1 MEDKILS
8 SSYHMA
14 RNFADR
20 NLAAAFWLNQAPL
33 VGEHGGKFG
42 TVITLRLVVYVVGIP
57 RRMHFLAEHKISHNL
72 AFKRF
77 LPNKVFGVFANLPM
91 VLPFFISF
99 KEYHNE
105 HHKWQGD
112 AEMDTD
118 LPTEFEARMMSSF
131 LGKLCFLFNQ
141 TWHYAFRPLFVKPK
155 PFTAWHA
162 LNFSVQIVFLAA
174 ITHFL
179 GLWER
184 TVPSSLALTGQARS
198 ILYGLTSLRSTEF
211 CRRCGGC
218 AISSIRAPQ
227 PARNF
232 NVGYPGSIT
241 ILQNKVMRLPVVS

>member
-1 MEDKILS
+1 
-8 SSYHMA
+8 
-14 RNFADR
+14 
-20 NLAAAFWLNQAPL
+20 
-33 VGEHGGKFG
+33 
-42 TVITLRLVVYVVGIP
+42 
-57 RRMHFLAEHKISHNL
+57 
-72 AFKRF
+72 
-77 LPNKVFGVFANLPM
+77 M

-174 ITHFL
+174 ITHFWGFGSVL
-179 GLWER
+179 YLFFSAHWAGSLHPMASHFIAEHYTFVEGAE
-184 TVPSSLALTGQARS
+184 TVSYYGPLNKLA
-198 ILYGLTSLRSTEF
+198 
-211 CRRCGGC
+211 
-218 AISSIRAPQ
+218 
-227 PARNF
+227 F
-232 NVGYPGSIT
+232 NVGYHDIHHDFPKIPWSRLPMVYDLVDEYKSLPYHT
-241 ILQNKVMRLPVVS
+241 SWTKVMINFLMNDQYTLYNRTKRHTKKSN